1 MLLRVDGEREVCGW
15 NITAT
20 SRKCKALGFPLNKQ
34 NGCYNS
40 DEERNVR
47 WDWGSMTLSLST
59 LWLPFLWHRR
69 NLFNMVCNM
78 WKGSRQ
84 GHGRVIL
91 IIVMYLND
99 KLPVKSKS
107 LYTALKI
114 NLASVFNFTLWT
126 GTVTMLVRSGTNTT
140 ATGQKVKGSPAYRAC
155 FSNLDQALK
164 ILTPIDFTVPCLKTY
179 TYEKSSMHING

>member
-1 MLLRVDGEREVCGW
+1 MVREKC
-15 NITAT
+15 ADRT
-20 SRKCKALGFPLNKQ
+20 SQPHL
-34 NGCYNS
+34 
-40 DEERNVR
+40 ENVR
-47 WDWGSMTLSLST
+47 LWVFLLINRMVAITVMKKGMWALWDWGSMTLSLST

-114 NLASVFNFTLWT
+114 KLASVFNFTLWT